1 MARLALIDDDPVEAM
16 VLEGLL
22 EHVEGDHRLVRFA
35 SVESFVSTARDDI
48 DLVLLDR
55 RVPPHNAFAS
65 GLAALAGASY
75 RGPVVLITA
84 GAREDGALQW
94 PGPLH
99 GPVDKG
105 DLLTPE
111 RLAHLITRT
120 LG

>member
-1 MARLALIDDDPVEAM
+1 MARIALIDDDPVEAL

-22 EHVEGDHRLVRFA
+22 DHVGAGHALSRFA
-35 SVESFVSTARDDI
+35 SVEAFADTADTAF

-55 RVPPHNAFAS
+55 RVPPHQAFAL
-65 GLAALAGASY
+65 GLSALARSSY

-84 GAREDGALQW
+84 GFCQEGTLDW

-111 RLAHLITRT
+111 RLTGLIERV
-120 LG
+120 LI